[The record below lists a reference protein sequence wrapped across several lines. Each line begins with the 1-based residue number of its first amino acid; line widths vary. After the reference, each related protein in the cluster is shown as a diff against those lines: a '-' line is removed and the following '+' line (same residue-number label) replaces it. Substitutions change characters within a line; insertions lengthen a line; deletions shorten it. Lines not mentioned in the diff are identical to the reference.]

1 VRQCTKQ
8 AGKVGTECI
17 EFQIQLQQSLE
28 VRIQTQQ
35 SESVIALISSVRWAA
50 TAEQATAADQEAAA
64 EQVHRISNTTA
75 TTKHR
80 SSNSNAAI
88 ELEYTTV
95 HNAATMRQPNWQ
107 RVQGMH
113 RVSNANAAI
122 ELEHTV
128 HTAATLA
135 RAWQEHGNSMSRAWQ
150 EHGKNMTRA

>member
-1 VRQCTKQ
+1 VLRQCTKQ

-17 EFQIQLQQSLE
+17 ECQIQLQQSLE

-35 SESVIALISSVRWAA
+35 WESVIALISSVRWAA
-50 TAEQATAADQEAAA
+50 AAEQAATADQEAVA

-75 TTKHR
+75 PTKPR
-80 SSNSNAAI
+80 NSNSNAAI

-95 HNAATMRQPNWQ
+95 NNAATMRQPNWQ

-128 HTAATLA
+128 HKATTLRQTMRQA
-135 RAWQEHGNSMSRAWQ
+135 N
-150 EHGKNMTRA
+150 